1 MVFQFVVILLP
12 RLADLASEF
21 CRVLRANRRSAG
33 RIRAPT
39 RVSRNLGCL
48 AEPGV
53 TIRPLRRGD
62 SAARGMPA
70 SHDPLAPF
78 DGPPQAAIPPGSGC
92 LFWHVIRGW
101 RGAQPPA
108 NGWHPSGMILAVQA
122 EASSPINLAYNLV
135 LRQDWKSEPCY
146 GDPLVWFSSWESHEG
161 KSCVQNLF
169 FSNGNGGGRHITK

>member
-70 SHDPLAPF
+70 SHEPLAPF
-78 DGPPQAAIPPGSGC
+78 DGPHRLRSLRDRYVYSGT
-92 LFWHVIRGW
+92 
-101 RGAQPPA
+101 
-108 NGWHPSGMILAVQA
+108 
-122 EASSPINLAYNLV
+122 SS
-135 LRQDWKSEPCY
+135 
-146 GDPLVWFSSWESHEG
+146 
-161 KSCVQNLF
+161 
-169 FSNGNGGGRHITK
+169 GGGA